1 MLFRRCKQHFGVW
14 WFLSANIS
22 SNLTKAEYLSSH
34 GNKLQLFSSEIE
46 LKSQNDPGNLQLT
59 PTKLIADLHPSNV
72 CCDCCPS
79 VSVQRACNDFALN
92 RKHIFYVYSDVA
104 DKTTSLKNNLENSSN
119 SLTSMSSSNNS
130 MSVDRKHHPIPLSKS
145 SSDFREIFNSEKLSE
160 QSGND
165 SSILASILNVDSGM
179 ISLSKS
185 ETNIFEGSN
194 SIKLAVY
201 DVVSL
206 NDLNDVQPF
215 PNKPMIDL
223 TKNQLLHNLSNDEM
237 NLKK

>member
-1 MLFRRCKQHFGVW
+1 M
-14 WFLSANIS
+14 
-22 SNLTKAEYLSSH
+22 
-34 GNKLQLFSSEIE
+34 QLFSSEIE

-59 PTKLIADLHPSNV
+59 PTNLIADLHPSNV

-79 VSVQRACNDFALN
+79 VSVPRACNDFALN

-104 DKTTSLKNNLENSSN
+104 DKASLRTNLEYSSN
-119 SLTSMSSSNNS
+119 SLASMSSSHS
-130 MSVDRKHHPIPLSKS
+130 MTVDKKHPIPLSKS
-145 SSDFREIFNSEKLSE
+145 SSDFREIFSSEKLTE
-160 QSGND
+160 QSGSSD
-165 SSILASILNVDSGM
+165 SPILASILNVDSGM

-206 NDLNDVQPF
+206 NDLNDVEPF

-223 TKNQLLHNLSNDEM
+223 SKNQLLHNLSNDEM
-237 NLKK
+237 NVRK

>member
-1 MLFRRCKQHFGVW
+1 MVRRLDCQLKYNF
-14 WFLSANIS
+14 FSANIS
-22 SNLTKAEYLSSH
+22 TNLTRTDYLSR

-46 LKSQNDPGNLQLT
+46 FKSQNDPGNLQLT
-59 PTKLIADLHPSNV
+59 PTNLIADLHQSNV

-104 DKTTSLKNNLENSSN
+104 DDTSSLKNNLDNSSN
-119 SLTSMSSSNNS
+119 SLASMSSIDS
-130 MSVDRKHHPIPLSKS
+130 MSIDKKYPMPLSKS
-145 SSDFREIFNSEKLSE
+145 SSDFRETFNSEKLLE

-206 NDLNDVQPF
+206 NDLNDVGPF
-215 PNKPMIDL
+215 PHKPMIDL
-223 TKNQLLHNLSNDEM
+223 SKNQLLHNLSNEEM
-237 NLKK
+237 NFKK

>member
-1 MLFRRCKQHFGVW
+1 M
-14 WFLSANIS
+14 
-22 SNLTKAEYLSSH
+22 
-34 GNKLQLFSSEIE
+34 
-46 LKSQNDPGNLQLT
+46 QLT
-59 PTKLIADLHPSNV
+59 PTNLNADSHQSNV

-79 VSVQRACNDFALN
+79 VSVPRACNDYALN

-104 DKTTSLKNNLENSSN
+104 DKV
-119 SLTSMSSSNNS
+119 SLTSDLDNISSTSLAS
-130 MSVDRKHHPIPLSKS
+130 MSLSTSMSIDKKPPHSVPLSKS
-145 SSDFREIFNSEKLSE
+145 SSDFREIFSSDDCLEHQPANESP
-160 QSGND
+160 
-165 SSILASILNVDSGM
+165 SILASILNVDSGM
-179 ISLSKS
+179 LSLSKS

-223 TKNQLLHNLSNDEM
+223 SKNQLLHNLSNEEI
-237 NLKK
+237 NFKK

>member
-1 MLFRRCKQHFGVW
+1 MSR
-14 WFLSANIS
+14 S
-22 SNLTKAEYLSSH
+22 
-34 GNKLQLFSSEIE
+34 NKLQISEIE
-46 LKSQNDPGNLQLT
+46 SKSQNDPGNLQLT
-59 PTKLIADLHPSNV
+59 PTNLIADLHQSKKNV

-79 VSVQRACNDFALN
+79 VSVQRACNDNFSSLN
-92 RKHIFYVYSDVA
+92 RKHIFYVYSDV
-104 DKTTSLKNNLENSSN
+104 DDSRSSLRSNLDNSSTSLG
-119 SLTSMSSSNNS
+119 SMSSSNYS
-130 MSVDRKHHPIPLSKS
+130 MCVDKKHPIPLSKS
-145 SSDFREIFNSEKLSE
+145 SSDFREIFNSEKHTDDHT
-160 QSGND
+160 QSTTND

-223 TKNQLLHNLSNDEM
+223 SKNQLLHNLSNEEM
-237 NLKK
+237 NFKK